1 MSVTYKAT
9 LPLKENKCCTRL
21 ILLGTSACH
30 LCEQAE
36 DLLNEANIGYQ
47 KIDIAEQEQWQEQYA
62 IKIPVLLNT
71 ELKQELCWPFVIE
84 DIQTF
89 VHMGRC

>member
-1 MSVTYKAT
+1 MSAM
-9 LPLKENKCCTRL
+9 NKL

-36 DLLNEANIGYQ
+36 DLLKQAGIAYQ
-47 KIDIAEQEQWQEQYA
+47 KIDIAEDEQWQARYA

-71 ELKQELCWPFVIE
+71 ELQKELCWPFVIE
-84 DIQTF
+84 DIQALNDA
-89 VHMGRC
+89 

>member
-1 MSVTYKAT
+1 MSK
-9 LPLKENKCCTRL
+9 L

-36 DLLNEANIGYQ
+36 ELLQQRDIAYQ
-47 KIDIAEQEQWQEQYA
+47 KIDIAEQEQWQERYA

-71 ELKQELCWPFVIE
+71 EAQQELCWPFTTE
-84 DIQTF
+84 DIQAF
-89 VHMGRC
+89 VAMCMGRSSVI

>member
-1 MSVTYKAT
+1 MSKF
-9 LPLKENKCCTRL
+9 

-36 DLLNEANIGYQ
+36 ELLNTKKVVYQ
-47 KIDIAEQEQWQEQYA
+47 KIDIAEQEQWQEKYA

-71 ELKQELCWPFVIE
+71 ECQQELCWPFTEE
-84 DIQTF
+84 DIQALIAS
-89 VHMGRC
+89 